1 VLQQLDYIQYID
13 FIMNVSKRFMLRMP
27 NSILR
32 ENKELLVDTWLNRAG
47 RYRSPG
53 DGQVDFKTIFSK
65 LSQYDF
71 KGWAVMGMLYQK
83 SRRWCSRRC

>member
-1 VLQQLDYIQYID
+1 
-13 FIMNVSKRFMLRMP
+13 MP
-27 NSILR
+27 NSILG
-32 ENKELLVDTWLNRAG
+32 KQGTFGGYQSWLNRA

-53 DGQVDFKTIFSK
+53 DKVDFKTIFSK

-71 KGWAVMGMLYQK
+71 KGWAVMDGNAVSK